1 MLKDCRNLVKQR
13 KIIAVLQQNRSLWR
27 IKQRHNQITYKVCYT
42 TSAWP
47 ICAKEKSRMCW
58 DESSNHYGNGKS
70 VSEIINEVDA
80 MVGNTASIEGQGPN
94 VRNQQRNKKSPG

>member
-1 MLKDCRNLVKQR
+1 
-13 KIIAVLQQNRSLWR
+13 
-27 IKQRHNQITYKVCYT
+27 
-42 TSAWP
+42 
-47 ICAKEKSRMCW
+47 MCW
-58 DESSNHYGNGKS
+58 DESSNYYGNGKS

>member
-1 MLKDCRNLVKQR
+1 MLEDCWNRVKQR
-13 KIIAVLQQNRSLWR
+13 RFIVVLQQNRSLSR
-27 IKQRHNQITYKVCYT
+27 IKRHNQITYKVRYT

-58 DESSNHYGNGKS
+58 DESSNYYGNGKS

-80 MVGNTASIEGQGPN
+80 MVGNTASIEHPRRGSL
-94 VRNQQRNKKSPG
+94 R